1 MSFTQSYPICVTK
14 NDGQGKIRIIK
25 LPSMANVIRG
35 KGINIHSKVEG
46 IRIMNMFATY
56 ILGPILVTNPLFTKY
71 LLNLIGYNKK
81 LYLYDQMLDAYN
93 IRLKDYMDK
102 DKKRD

>member
-1 MSFTQSYPICVTK
+1 
-14 NDGQGKIRIIK
+14 
-25 LPSMANVIRG
+25 MANVVRG
-35 KGINIHSKVEG
+35 KGINTHSKVEG

-71 LLNLIGYNKK
+71 ILNLIGYNKK

-93 IRLKDYMDK
+93 LRLKDYMDTNK
-102 DKKRD
+102 KIDQDKRYIR